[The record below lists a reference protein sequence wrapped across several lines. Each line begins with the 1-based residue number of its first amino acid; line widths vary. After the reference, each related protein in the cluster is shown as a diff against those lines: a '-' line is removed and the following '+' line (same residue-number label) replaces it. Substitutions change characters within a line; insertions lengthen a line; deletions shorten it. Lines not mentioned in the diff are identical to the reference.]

1 MDNASLVS
9 LSYQL
14 SAFRSMDVIA
24 NNLANVSTPG
34 FKRED
39 MKFEELLQHVQPAED
54 QNAPQT
60 LSFVRDAGMTRDLS
74 DGRFETTGAPF
85 DLAINGKGFFAVQ
98 TAAGERYTR
107 NGHFTLNA
115 DGIIVTEQGDPLLGD
130 GGPIT
135 VTADD
140 GDVSIGPD
148 GTVSGKQGQM
158 AKVRIVDFANERAMT
173 KRGASLYS
181 TTQTSVPAANATL
194 KQGMIESSNVQ
205 PVVEISRMIEMMRC
219 YEAVATLAKSTD
231 DLKRQAIEKL
241 GTVQ

>member
-14 SAFRSMDVIA
+14 AAFRSMDAIA

-39 MKFEELLQHVQPAED
+39 IKFEELLQHVQPAED
-54 QNAPQT
+54 QSAPQT
-60 LSFVRDAGMTRDLS
+60 LSFVRDAGVNRDLS
-74 DGRFETTGAPF
+74 DGRLENTGAPF
-85 DLAINGKGFFAVQ
+85 DIAINGKGFFAVQ

-140 GDVSIGPD
+140 GDVSVGPD

-158 AKVRIVDFANERAMT
+158 AKIRIVDFANERAMT
-173 KRGASLYS
+173 KNGASLYS
-181 TTQTSVPAANATL
+181 TTQTAVPAANATL

-219 YEAVATLAKSTD
+219 YEAVSSLSKSTD

-241 GTVQ
+241 GMVQ